1 MFRKPRLHFA
11 AILLAYLC
19 AQETFAAPTQ
29 DMQQIKLAVLKLTF
43 IEISL
48 AEQELIRTTL
58 YENLMK
64 DERITLM
71 TEAQVRKELVSLG
84 IDPAGLDDEA
94 DYMRT
99 AQALRVDYVLVGK
112 FDNIGGF
119 VLTTFTVFPSPKG
132 TQGQYE
138 GGKILDMLKQ
148 EGIPELIK
156 SMTPTLAKQQ
166 PDTIIIEP
174 PPPKTVESK
183 KRPKWRLIALGGTAV
198 GGVVTAVL
206 LSSRGG
212 SKETAVNEG
221 LPRPP
226 KTP

>member
-11 AILLAYLC
+11 AILLACLC
-19 AQETFAAPTQ
+19 AQATFAAPTQ
-29 DMQQIKLAVLKLTF
+29 DTQKIKLAALKLT
-43 IEISL
+43 S
-48 AEQELIRTTL
+48 
-58 YENLMK
+58 
-64 DERITLM
+64 
-71 TEAQVRKELVSLG
+71 
-84 IDPAGLDDEA
+84 
-94 DYMRT
+94 
-99 AQALRVDYVLVGK
+99 
-112 FDNIGGF
+112 
-119 VLTTFTVFPSPKG
+119 FTVFPSPKG
-132 TQGQYE
+132 LGQYE

-148 EGIPELIK
+148 EGSPELIK